1 MADAATRNDIF
12 GFLGRPAMSETKQ
25 AVLITQRSRMLA
37 TVVLTRR
44 LNIDVHPFGTAE
56 DMGIDLLATIRPDE
70 DEQLQGF
77 LPFAVKVWGTSKE
90 LHNEN
95 EATRYARS
103 HKKLHTG
110 TTFFMPVVVLLF
122 SMLKDEAYFAWLVKP
137 CKETGKLLHQKH
149 LKFSV
154 FDIGQLDKMT
164 KAIKRWYGRVSH
176 EVVADAGELDSSPCP
191 DDGE

>member
-1 MADAATRNDIF
+1 
-12 GFLGRPAMSETKQ
+12 MSETKK
-25 AVLITQRSRMLA
+25 ADLITERSKMLA

-44 LNIDVHPFGTAE
+44 LNIDVLPFGTVE
-56 DMGIDLLATIRPDE
+56 DMGIDLIGTIRPDE
-70 DEQLQGF
+70 DEPLQGF
-77 LPFAVKVWGTSKE
+77 LPFAVVVWGTTKE

-103 HKKLHTG
+103 HKKLRTG

-137 CKETGKLLHQKH
+137 CKESGKLLHEKH

-154 FDIGQLDKMT
+154 FGVAQLDKMT
-164 KAIKRWYGRVSH
+164 TAIKRWYGRISH
-176 EVVADAGELDSSPCP
+176 EVVADAGELDSSQCL
-191 DDGE
+191 DDSE